1 MSKKYVIKNEY
12 NEYYQKEIFENG
24 EYIPK
29 FTKHMSRSK
38 KYTSLKAI
46 QSALKEKCIQTI

>member
-29 FTKHMSRSK
+29 F
-38 KYTSLKAI
+38 I
-46 QSALKEKCIQTI
+46 